1 MIGKLFS
8 DYVWYELWSPG
19 YLIAIA
25 FIAYLYLKK
34 IVIPSED
41 INRNQIRYF
50 FIAIALLF
58 LIKGTPFAVLAAS
71 SFSAHI
77 FGLMMMLF
85 IIPPLLILGIPVA
98 SLRSFFWSYRK
109 RHTMRLF
116 THPWVTAILF
126 NAGLSVYLVP
136 MIFNTVNKSSF
147 FSLMTELLLFIIGCL
162 MWWTIISPLPEISKL
177 SEFARVAY
185 VFLTSLLLMPVGIY
199 LLISSESQ
207 YIFQSNPYWNNAL
220 TPLVDQQL
228 GGGFLKG
235 IQLTAYGIAL
245 FLLMLQWSRK
255 DEEAKEENTRVV
267 QGIVIQ
273 LPNKK

>member
-8 DYVWYELWSPG
+8 DYAWYELWSPG

-25 FIAYLYLKK
+25 FIAYFYLSK
-34 IVIPSED
+34 IVIPCKD
-41 INRNQIRYF
+41 LNRNQIRYF
-50 FIAIALLF
+50 FIAIVLLF
-58 LIKGTPFAVLAAS
+58 LMKGTPFAIIATNF
-71 SFSAHI
+71 FSAHI

-85 IIPPLLILGIPVA
+85 IIPPLLILGIPVV

-109 RHTMRLF
+109 RQIMRIF

-136 MIFNTVNKSSF
+136 MFFNTVHESSF
-147 FSLMTELLLFIIGCL
+147 LTLITELLLFTIGCL
-162 MWWTIISPLPEISKL
+162 MWWTIISPLPEIAKL

-185 VFLTSLLLMPVGIY
+185 VFLTSLLLMPIGIY
-199 LLISSESQ
+199 LLISSEPQ
-207 YIFQSNPYWNNAL
+207 YSFYSNHWNHAL
-220 TPLVDQQL
+220 TPLADQQL

-245 FLLMLQWSRK
+245 FLLMSQWSRK
-255 DEEAKEENTRVV
+255 DEEAKEENTRIV

-273 LPNKK
+273 LPSKK